1 MRVAEGGGKLIDG
14 RSNICAMGD
23 LSKLLNVEDIT
34 AINISVAFEG
44 TSSSLDGKIT
54 KPGLLPLTLYDG
66 TIYYQTC
73 FYFANMIDTILSPMA
88 ILASSD
94 VFYFWNQEGCKDPT
108 ISGWIRFTSKDGLL
122 SIFFNLEYRDGLYYC
137 LMDIFT
143 VIMIQF
149 VLVVIRFKHRH
160 CQISIAYLPNLSR
173 LQKPGRWNPRSGCFA
188 LVPLVNINWMFSKL
202 M

>member
-73 FYFANMIDTILSPMA
+73 FYCANMSNTNISPIA
-88 ILASSD
+88 I
-94 VFYFWNQEGCKDPT
+94 
-108 ISGWIRFTSKDGLL
+108 
-122 SIFFNLEYRDGLYYC
+122 
-137 LMDIFT
+137 
-143 VIMIQF
+143 
-149 VLVVIRFKHRH
+149 
-160 CQISIAYLPNLSR
+160 
-173 LQKPGRWNPRSGCFA
+173 
-188 LVPLVNINWMFSKL
+188 
-202 M
+202 